1 MGFEASALLWWD
13 ALGSASVAQVTIGN
27 SLPFQGQE
35 PHEAE
40 GGTPGAQVGAKTL
53 GQPAFVDI
61 LCQSQAKDWA
71 RGGPLGS
78 GPSRSGQRVWGGL
91 RVPLEATWA
100 EQLHGPGTTQ
110 MVSHSPHC
118 DPGLTGT
125 RSQGTRP
132 GEWEQFQG
140 ILGRSPQPRNCSGMQ
155 MHHVLNGEK

>member
-13 ALGSASVAQVTIGN
+13 TLGSASVAQVTIGN

-78 GPSRSGQRVWGGL
+78 GPSRSGQRVWGASGSPLRLPGQNSYMAQGPPKWSVTPRTVTLALLGPGL
-91 RVPLEATWA
+91 RG
-100 EQLHGPGTTQ
+100 HGLGNGNNFRASSGGARSPGTAAGCKCT
-110 MVSHSPHC
+110 MC
-118 DPGLTGT
+118 
-125 RSQGTRP
+125 
-132 GEWEQFQG
+132 
-140 ILGRSPQPRNCSGMQ
+140 
-155 MHHVLNGEK
+155 